1 MPKVAVLTN
10 DLQYDLINKDDERR
24 AAVYSVVPRL
34 AEFLGTLRSLNVLV
48 VHLQLINRPE
58 DPRAER
64 YGDWLPATADSP
76 GRAVLEEL
84 VADGDV
90 TVQKHQASG
99 FFETDLDRILRDAG
113 VQDVIVVGMHT
124 QICVQTTAAD
134 AFFRGYNVSVPREG
148 VISTRQEDVR
158 RALDW
163 IGSYCG
169 AVLPMDEVV
178 ARVRQGTLAEATPA
192 PAS

>member
-10 DLQYDLINKDDERR
+10 DLQYDLVNKSEERR
-24 AAVYSVVPRL
+24 DVVYSVVPRL
-34 AEFLGTLRSLNVLV
+34 AEFLDTLRSLDVLV

-64 YGDWLPATADSP
+64 YDGWLPATADSP
-76 GRAVLEEL
+76 GRAVLTDI
-84 VADGDV
+84 VADVDV
-90 TVQKHQASG
+90 TVCKHQASG

-134 AFFRGYNVSVPREG
+134 AYFRGYNVCVPQEG
-148 VISTRQEDVR
+148 VISERPADTQ

-169 AVLPMDEVV
+169 AVLPMSDVV
-178 ARVRQGTLAEATPA
+178 RRVKDGTLAEVMPA

>member
-1 MPKVAVLTN
+1 MPKTAVLTN
-10 DLQYDLINKDDERR
+10 DLQYDLVNKDEERR
-24 AAVYSVVPRL
+24 AVVYSVVPRL
-34 AEFLGTLRSLNVLV
+34 AEFLATLRSLDVLV

-64 YGDWLPATADSP
+64 YDGWLPATADSP

-90 TVQKHQASG
+90 TVRKHQASG

-113 VQDVIVVGMHT
+113 VRDVIVVGMHT

-134 AFFRGYNVSVPREG
+134 AFFRGYNVSVPQEG
-148 VISTRQEDVR
+148 VISTRQEDVQ

-178 ARVRQGTLAEATPA
+178 SRVKEGTLAEAMPA